1 MGSLMRN
8 KVSQQPAKE
17 RIKNFFEVALGF
29 SKEQAEKEAARCLEC
44 KDPVCIKGCPVG
56 VDIPAFI
63 KLIKEGKQK
72 EALAKIKEK
81 NNLPAICGRVCPQED
96 KCEAV
101 CVLNKKKI
109 PINIGALERYA
120 ADLEISYTLHA
131 TCYTPKTCGVKPA
144 TCSAKIAVVG
154 SGPAGLTCAAD
165 LAKMGYEVTLFES
178 LHLAG
183 GVLMYGIP
191 EFRLPKKIV
200 QDEVDYIKILGVDIK
215 TDILIGNTYSIDD
228 LFSRQSG
235 IPPVTPMADSAKGG
249 EAGTEGFKAIFV
261 ATGAGLPQFLGIPGE
276 NLNRVYSAN
285 EFLTRVNLM
294 KAYKFPEHAT
304 PINIGKKVAVIGG
317 GNVAFDCARVA
328 LRFGFG
334 YRKPNHG
341 LLALGKEVTLVYRR
355 TENEM
360 PARKDE
366 IQNAKDE
373 GIPFKVLTQP
383 VRIIDNG
390 KGFVGG
396 LECIAMELGEPD
408 ATGRRRPVPVK
419 DSNFVLDVDT
429 VIVAIGQNPNP
440 LLPKVTPH
448 LKANEDGTIQVD
460 KDFMTS
466 IQGVFAGGDII
477 TGADTVISAMGAGKK
492 AAVAI
497 DKYIKGQV
505 PTQSGDV
512 SSGNRKGVPKI

>member
-1 MGSLMRN
+1 MRK

-17 RIKNFFEVALGF
+17 RIKNFLEVTLGF
-29 SKEQAEKEAARCLEC
+29 SQEQAKAEAKRCLQC
-44 KDPVCIKGCPVG
+44 KDPVCIKGCPVE

-63 KLIKEGKQK
+63 KLIKEGKYK
-72 EALAKIKEK
+72 EALAKVKER

-96 KCEAV
+96 QCEAV

-109 PINIGALERYA
+109 PINIGALERFV
-120 ADLEISYTLHA
+120 ADYGLKEGLQS
-131 TCYTPKTCGVKPA
+131 KGGVSEKKL
-144 TCSAKIAVVG
+144 AKVAIVG

-178 LHLAG
+178 LHVAG

-200 QDEVDYIKILGVDIK
+200 QTEVDYIKSLGVDIK
-215 TDILIGNTYSIDD
+215 TDALIGNTYSIDD
-228 LFSRQSG
+228 LFRG
-235 IPPVTPMADSAKGG
+235 
-249 EAGTEGFKAIFV
+249 GFKAVFV
-261 ATGAGLPQFLGIPGE
+261 ATGAGLPQFLGMPGE
-276 NLNRVYSAN
+276 NLDRVYSAN

-328 LRFGFG
+328 LR
-334 YRKPNHG
+334 
-341 LLALGKEVTLVYRR
+341 LGKEVALVYRR

-360 PARKDE
+360 PARKEE

-373 GIPFKVLTQP
+373 GVLFKILTQP
-383 VRIIDNG
+383 IRIIDDG

-408 ATGRRRPVPVK
+408 ESGRRRPMPVK
-419 DSNFVLDVDT
+419 GSNFVLDVDT
-429 VIVAIGQNPNP
+429 VIMAIGQNPNP
-440 LLPKVTPH
+440 LLPKATPN
-448 LKANEDGTIQVD
+448 LETNENGTIRVD

-466 IQGVFAGGDII
+466 IPGVFAGGDII

-492 AAVAI
+492 AAIVI
-497 DKYIKGQV
+497 DKYIKGHFLS
-505 PTQSGDV
+505 QSRDV
-512 SSGNRKGVPKI
+512 SSANRRSVP

>member
-1 MGSLMRN
+1 MAMNNIRN
-8 KVSQQPAKE
+8 KVLRQPAKE

-29 SKEQAEKEAARCLEC
+29 SKEESEEEAKRCLQC
-44 KDPVCIKGCPVG
+44 KEPVCVKGCPVG
-56 VDIPAFI
+56 IDIPAFI

-72 EALAKIKEK
+72 EALSKIKEK
-81 NNLPAICGRVCPQED
+81 NNLPGICGRVCPQENQ
-96 KCEAV
+96 CEAV
-101 CVLNKKKI
+101 CILGKKKV

-120 ADLEISYTLHA
+120 ADYEIDRLSVSGYRLA
-131 TCYTPKTCGVKPA
+131 DANRTPQTEHRKV
-144 TCSAKIAVVG
+144 AVVG

-165 LAKMGYEVTLFES
+165 LAKMDYEVILFES

-200 QDEVDYIKILGVDIK
+200 QNEVDYIKSLGVRVK
-215 TDILIGNTYSIDD
+215 TDTLIGNTLTIDD
-228 LFSRQSG
+228 LFQ
-235 IPPVTPMADSAKGG
+235 
-249 EAGTEGFKAIFV
+249 EGFKAVFI

-276 NLNRVYSAN
+276 NLGRVYSAN

-294 KAYKFPEHAT
+294 KAYKFPEQAT

-341 LLALGKEVTLVYRR
+341 LLALGSEVTLVYRR

-360 PARKDE
+360 PARKEE
-366 IQNAKDE
+366 IENAKEE
-373 GIPFKVLTQP
+373 GIPFKVLAQP
-383 VRIIDNG
+383 IKIIGDG
-390 KGFVGG
+390 KGFVSG

-408 ATGRRRPVPVK
+408 TSGRRRPVPIK
-419 DSNFVLDVDT
+419 DSNFVLEVDT

-440 LLPKVTPH
+440 LLPKVTPN
-448 LKANEDGTIQVD
+448 LKTNDDGTIKVD
-460 KDFMTS
+460 KNFMAS
-466 IQGVFAGGDII
+466 ITGVFAGGDII

-497 DKYIKGQV
+497 DKYIKSV
-505 PTQSGDV
+505 TSN
-512 SSGNRKGVPKI
+512 S